1 MIFNIHTFAWI
12 LYNYTYKLWTYQ
24 YYHHLTPVV
33 MFYEWKL
40 LSNFILFYS
49 IVTFILSY
57 YTIYYLIIIQY
68 HCHVGFFISSI
79 VYKNTAISLRDNR
92 WWILVAYESI
102 NISNRSPISSILVRE
117 PIENFQRPFELN
129 FFRTDDI
136 QKARSIQAIVN
147 RQ

>member
-33 MFYEWKL
+33 IFYERKI
-40 LSNFILFYS
+40 SNFIPFYS

-68 HCHVGFFISSI
+68 HCHVGFSISSV

-92 WWILVAYESI
+92 RYSSTLTNRLIFRIGHRSARFSFE
-102 NISNRSPISSILVRE
+102 NRSRIFNDHLS
-117 PIENFQRPFELN
+117 
-129 FFRTDDI
+129 
-136 QKARSIQAIVN
+136 
-147 RQ
+147 